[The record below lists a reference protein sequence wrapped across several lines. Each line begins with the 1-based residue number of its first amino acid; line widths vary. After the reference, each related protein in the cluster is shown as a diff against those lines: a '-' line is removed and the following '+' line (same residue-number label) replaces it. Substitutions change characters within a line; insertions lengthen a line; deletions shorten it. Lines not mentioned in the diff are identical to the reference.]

1 MRGYG
6 KILSLKVPFVD
17 LLRENEKLKRVLLE
31 EFEVGLTE
39 SNFILG
45 PSLDEFEDKFADF
58 VGSKYV
64 IGVANGTDAIEIAL
78 RAHELPA
85 GSTAVVPAMT
95 FAASAIGVV
104 RAGLKPVFVDV
115 DEKYGLIDIDL
126 TEDLLK
132 RGAKV
137 VIAVHLY
144 GQAANVNKINEFAE
158 LYNAIVI
165 GDASQAH
172 GAQSMGQ
179 KLGVTNSTSTYS
191 FYPTKNL
198 GALGDAG
205 AIATND
211 AHIAE
216 KCISIRNY
224 GSSKKYFHES
234 YGFNSRLD
242 EIQAKFLS
250 AKLNELNVTNALRRE
265 AAAFYLRELSNIKN
279 LTLPSTAEFNEHV
292 WHLFPIRHKNR
303 DLLAE
308 KLNDLGIGTAIHYP
322 VALPDQ
328 GVYAGSE
335 YFYSKNSW
343 ARDWAQNELSL
354 PMHPYLTQQ
363 ELLHVV
369 ESVKQVCSELD

>member
-1 MRGYG
+1 M
-6 KILSLKVPFVD
+6 SLKVPFVD
-17 LLRENEKLKRVLLE
+17 LSRENERVKKVLLE
-31 EFEVGLTE
+31 EFEAGLVE

-45 PSLDEFEDKFADF
+45 PSVGEFEDKFADF
-58 VGSKYV
+58 VGSNYV

-78 RAHELPA
+78 RAYELPA

-115 DEKYGLIDIDL
+115 DEKYGLIDLDL
-126 TEDLLK
+126 TEDQLK
-132 RGAKV
+132 KGAKA

-144 GQAANVNKINEFAE
+144 GQAANIKKLNELAE
-158 LYNAIVI
+158 FYSAIVI
-165 GDASQAH
+165 GDAAQAH
-172 GAQSMGQ
+172 GALAAGQ
-179 KLGVTNSTSTYS
+179 KLGELNSTSTYS

-211 AHIAE
+211 KHIAE
-216 KCISIRNY
+216 RCISIRNY
-224 GSSKKYFHES
+224 GSSKKYYQES

-250 AKLNELNVTNALRRE
+250 AKLNELNITNTLRRE
-265 AAAFYLRELSNIKN
+265 VAAFYLRELSNINN

-308 KLNDLGIGTAIHYP
+308 KLSDLGIGTAIHYP

-335 YFYSKNSW
+335 YLYSKNSW
-343 ARDWAQNELSL
+343 AREWAQNELSL
-354 PMHPYLTQQ
+354 PMHPYLNQQ
-363 ELLHVV
+363 ELTHVV
-369 ESVKQVCSELD
+369 ESVRQVCSEIN